1 MTAREYLTQAK
12 TLNARIMRQMYR
24 RDELYALMTCRT
36 AKLSKMPGGGRND
49 RSLEDTMT
57 KYVLLEEE
65 INRQIDALVDLKEEI
80 RSVIEQLPDDT
91 EKNVLEM
98 FYLEN
103 KTMKEIGE
111 ELLLGN
117 LKKESDN
124 VDGVCSNIAVG
135 TVSPVKGI
143 SMAAVFGIGP
153 GIEQTP
159 VVLEIEVGPAQVL
172 FFIGGG
178 IAALPYRLDVL
189 LENHPHILLP
199 FRGNRLLGWD
209 HKEGKV
215 LVGIG
220 ESGFQDVLI
229 VIRNAGIHKGGRADI
244 DVRIFKRDGLQVIA
258 AEEGVFGNA
267 DHFGLGIQ

>member
-49 RSLEDTMT
+49 RSLEDTMA

-65 INRQIDALVDLKEEI
+65 INRQIDSLVDLKEEI

-111 ELLLGN
+111 ELGYYVTSVKRIASGAV
-117 LKKESDN
+117 KKIILPESR
-124 VDGVCSNIAVG
+124 
-135 TVSPVKGI
+135 
-143 SMAAVFGIGP
+143 
-153 GIEQTP
+153 
-159 VVLEIEVGPAQVL
+159 
-172 FFIGGG
+172 
-178 IAALPYRLDVL
+178 Y
-189 LENHPHILLP
+189 
-199 FRGNRLLGWD
+199 
-209 HKEGKV
+209 
-215 LVGIG
+215 
-220 ESGFQDVLI
+220 
-229 VIRNAGIHKGGRADI
+229 
-244 DVRIFKRDGLQVIA
+244 QVIPDDT
-258 AEEGVFGNA
+258 E
-267 DHFGLGIQ
+267 